1 MTDLRQGIWSELRTG
16 RTIDTYRRNL
26 QKAHVDRLE
35 YIMKAEDQKKLPDF
49 GGYRKSTAV
58 TMSQSDL
65 RSIARA
71 ELTTL
76 RSAALNAVGRTSD
89 RMSKYHLQD
98 IAKRIEHLLEP
109 S

>member
-1 MTDLRQGIWSELRTG
+1 A
-16 RTIDTYRRNL
+16 Y
-26 QKAHVDRLE
+26 VDRLE
-35 YIMKAEDQKKLPDF
+35 YLMNAENQRKLPDF

-58 TMSQSDL
+58 TTSQSDI

-76 RSAALNAVGRTSD
+76 RSAALNAANRTSD
-89 RMSKYHLQD
+89 KMSKYHLQD
-98 IAKRIEHLLEP
+98 IAKRIEKILDP